1 MKNYI
6 TFPYQY
12 LTPHDAV
19 LSTDLLTGA
28 IAVDPA
34 DNSQFG
40 IKTMISN
47 GTEVIIEHTADA
59 TLQAEF
65 VENIKKALIAKP
77 GVGKIKVQL
86 PEGFEVTFIEF
97 G

>member
-6 TFPYQY
+6 TFPY
-12 LTPHDAV
+12 LSHDFV
-19 LSTDLLTGA
+19 LSTDLLIGV
-28 IAVDPA
+28 IEVDPA

-40 IKTMISN
+40 IKTTIPN
-47 GTEVIIEHTADA
+47 GLEIIIEHTADA

-65 VENIKKALIAKP
+65 VQNIKKALIARP

-86 PEGFEVTFIEF
+86 PQGFEVTFIEF
-97 G
+97 A